1 MPSRIEICK
10 DKDEALR
17 MGELGLLMFRVSQD
31 RWAAYTYG
39 SCSWAEPIFHVS
51 YAYWPPSCF
60 GYLVEDE

>member
-17 MGELGLLMFRVSQD
+17 MGEAGLLMFRVSRD
-31 RWAAYTYG
+31 RWAPCAGEVADRVALVY
-39 SCSWAEPIFHVS
+39 A